1 MAQPPVPRRVR
12 RTRSEEFAHS
22 LRNVAAV
29 MEGSLRVLA
38 EAERDDGLAKAA
50 YAALGRQVEHL
61 KDLAEHTPRLR
72 PSAPPGGGA
81 GAGAGRGAAGAA
93 GETAAEQGKDA

>member
-81 GAGAGRGAAGAA
+81 GRGAAGAA
-93 GETAAEQGKDA
+93 GETAAEQGTDA

>member
-81 GAGAGRGAAGAA
+81 GGGAAGAA
-93 GETAAEQGKDA
+93 GETAAEQGTDA